1 MTPRARPLRSRL
13 FVPGNKEDWMR
24 KAPRYGA
31 DALILDLEDSVPA
44 EGKADARVLVRRMLE
59 ELGAAGQTL
68 FVRVNGLETGLTS
81 DDLEAVTYPYLY
93 AALLPKVQGPEDVA
107 EVDVLL
113 NFFERRA
120 GMEAGATLIDPAL
133 ETAKGIRD
141 AYQISLASPRVAHV
155 GVGGG
160 KGGDVARSVGF
171 DWTPEG
177 TETLYIRSKVLL
189 DARAAGVPYPLT
201 GAWMDIHDLEG
212 LRAASVQAKRIGY
225 TGTTLIHPSHI
236 PVANEV
242 FTPTKEEIEGWKGLI
257 DAMEARKREG
267 GAAVTYQGN
276 MVDVAHE
283 ETARAMLEMAREL
296 GVLAS

>member
-1 MTPRARPLRSRL
+1 M
-13 FVPGNKEDWMR
+13 
-24 KAPRYGA
+24 
-31 DALILDLEDSVPA
+31 
-44 EGKADARVLVRRMLE
+44 
-59 ELGAAGQTL
+59 
-68 FVRVNGLETGLTS
+68 
-81 DDLEAVTYPYLY
+81 
-93 AALLPKVQGPEDVA
+93 
-107 EVDVLL
+107 DVLL